1 MDNIQNIVQMGV
13 DAYEHK
19 LQKYSADQAMNTLR
33 AALIEA
39 NGGSTKLNYK
49 NIRDGKCVGLFSIVE
64 QILQRTIN
72 DGFTG
77 NEFFMS
83 QVDFRNVAAGDMNE
97 FIVEDSDMF
106 VVSDVANGT
115 QGVRRQR
122 LGGYTTITVPTS
134 MKVIKIYE
142 ELNRVLAG
150 QVDFNYFI
158 KKVSDAFRQGML
170 NDIYTLWQGATAAD
184 FGGNAYFPNA
194 GAYDE
199 DTLLATIEHVEAA
212 AGGKKATII
221 GTKASLRP
229 IQPAIQ
235 SDGYKDD
242 LYNLGYAGKFYGTQV
257 VAIPQRHK
265 VNGTD
270 FLLDDHTLTIVAGDD
285 KPIKYITEGNST
297 VIMGNPTGNADLT
310 QDYFYAENTGL
321 ALVLASNAGIG
332 RYKITG

>member
-19 LQKYSADQAMNTLR
+19 LQKYSADQAMDTLR

-39 NGGSTKLNYK
+39 NSGSTKLNYK

-142 ELNRVLAG
+142 ELNRVLSG

-170 NDIYTLWQGATAAD
+170 
-184 FGGNAYFPNA
+184 
-194 GAYDE
+194 
-199 DTLLATIEHVEAA
+199 
-212 AGGKKATII
+212 
-221 GTKASLRP
+221 
-229 IQPAIQ
+229 
-235 SDGYKDD
+235 
-242 LYNLGYAGKFYGTQV
+242 
-257 VAIPQRHK
+257 
-265 VNGTD
+265 
-270 FLLDDHTLTIVAGDD
+270 
-285 KPIKYITEGNST
+285 
-297 VIMGNPTGNADLT
+297 
-310 QDYFYAENTGL
+310 
-321 ALVLASNAGIG
+321 
-332 RYKITG
+332 